1 MVDHAH
7 SCDVRTFDVRTFDVR
22 TIAAHA
28 FHTLG
33 AGTLKP
39 ESSRCPRP
47 YPPPSPTLPSACGGG
62 LGRGAGE
69 GREGAYDH
77 GGKSQSLDFSRGQIA
92 ALFVLFASIVAIP
105 LLLHPLPPISDYIN
119 HLSRMHVIATI
130 GSDSDLARFYQ
141 VNWAVIPNLM
151 MDMILPALVR
161 IMSIYAAGQAYMIAS
176 FVLIL
181 SGTFALNRQLHGRWS
196 VLPLAAF
203 PLLYNYVFLVGTMN
217 YVSGIGL
224 SLWALVTWIAL
235 RERNLVLRLTVS
247 AAFVAALFFCHL
259 YALGTYGLGLLA
271 FELHRLWSSPSPA
284 SVGGAPLPVD
294 AACEP
299 GDHKGRSDGGRSRYP
314 LPTLARLQ
322 GRVGRGTLPAR
333 LLDFVATGLPFLPVL
348 PLLMMSPTWGLRGEM
363 GWELAGKIDGLLYVI
378 NVYSGAVGSLLAAV
392 MAAAAGFMLYHR
404 ALRFHAFGFVLLA
417 VGAIVYMALP
427 RVAFDTYMADQR
439 LPISLAFMV
448 IACAQLDLRG
458 FGPRHAFVRRGAV
471 AVLFLLLAARVL
483 EVQTVWA
490 ELSPGAASFRQS
502 VALIDRG
509 AKVMVAYADP
519 DGGDNVLNLGL
530 VHAACLAVIE
540 RSALV
545 TTVFT
550 VVGKQVLHVRADYR
564 DRVDTQ
570 DGTPP
575 TIENL
580 LHVSKQVASGDDYW
594 RRWTKDYDYLY
605 VLFTDGRHENPDP
618 ARLTP
623 IFAGEKF
630 MLYRIENAQ
639 IADAG
644 RSAR

>member
-7 SCDVRTFDVRTFDVR
+7 SFDVRTYNVRAFNVRAFNVR
-22 TIAAHA
+22 TFNVRTFAPHA
-28 FHTLG
+28 FDTLV
-33 AGTLKP
+33 GTLRSVSRLRPK
-39 ESSRCPRP
+39 SS
-47 YPPPSPTLPSACGGG
+47 SA
-62 LGRGAGE
+62 RGQ
-69 GREGAYDH
+69 H
-77 GGKSQSLDFSRGQIA
+77 GKSLVLDFSGLQVA
-92 ALFVLFASIVAIP
+92 ALFVLFAFIAAIP
-105 LLLHPLPPISDYIN
+105 VLLHPLPPISDYVN
-119 HLSRMHVIATI
+119 HLSRMHVIAAI
-130 GSDSDLARFYQ
+130 GRDSDLARFYQ
-141 VNWAVIPNLM
+141 VNWEVIPNLM
-151 MDMILPALVR
+151 MDMILPVLVR

-196 VLPLAAF
+196 VLQLAAF

-224 SLWALVTWIAL
+224 SLWALVAWIAL
-235 RERNLVLRLTVS
+235 RERNLLLRLTVS
-247 AAFVAALFFCHL
+247 ALFVAALFFCHL

-271 FELHRLWSSPSPA
+271 FELHRLWISSSLSWDRGRPA
-284 SVGGAPLPVD
+284 RVFSKEEGGAGETPLV
-294 AACEP
+294 
-299 GDHKGRSDGGRSRYP
+299 R
-314 LPTLARLQ
+314 
-322 GRVGRGTLPAR
+322 TLPAR
-333 LLDFVATGLPFLPVL
+333 LFDFVATGLPFLPVL
-348 PLLMMSPTWGLRGEM
+348 PLMMMSPTWGLRSEI
-363 GWELAGKIDGLLYVI
+363 GWEWAGKIDGLLYVI
-378 NVYSGAVGSLLAAV
+378 NVYSSVIGALLAGVLAVAVGFLL
-392 MAAAAGFMLYHR
+392 YYR
-404 ALRFHAFGFVLLA
+404 ALRFHAFGFVLFA
-417 VGAIVYMALP
+417 IGALMYVAMP
-427 RVAFDTYMADQR
+427 RVIFDTYMADQR

-448 IACAQLDLRG
+448 IACAQLDLRRLG
-458 FGPRHAFVRRGAV
+458 LRHPFVRQGVV
-471 AVLFLLLAARVL
+471 AVLFLLLAVRVL

-490 ELSPGAASFRQS
+490 SLSPGAASFRES

-519 DGGDNVLNLGL
+519 DGGDNVRNLGL
-530 VHAACLAVIE
+530 VHAACLAIIE

-550 VVGKQVLHVRADYR
+550 VVGKQVLHARADYR

-570 DGTPP
+570 DGSPP

-580 LHVSKQVASGDDYW
+580 LRVSTQDASGDDYW
-594 RRWTKDYDYLY
+594 RRWTTDYDYLY
-605 VLFTDGRHENPDP
+605 VLFTDARHENPDP

>member
-1 MVDHAH
+1 MADHAH
-7 SCDVRTFDVRTFDVR
+7 SFDVRTYIVRIPNVHARNVR
-22 TIAAHA
+22 TLARHA
-28 FHTLG
+28 FDTLV
-33 AGTLKP
+33 GTLRSGLPLRLK
-39 ESSRCPRP
+39 SSP
-47 YPPPSPTLPSACGGG
+47 A
-62 LGRGAGE
+62 RGQ
-69 GREGAYDH
+69 H
-77 GGKSQSLDFSRGQIA
+77 GKSPVFDFSGLQVA
-92 ALFVLFASIVAIP
+92 ALFVLFAFIAAIP
-105 LLLHPLPPISDYIN
+105 VLLHPLPPISDYIN
-119 HLSRMHVIATI
+119 HLSRMHVIAAI
-130 GSDSDLARFYQ
+130 SRDSDLARFYQ
-141 VNWAVIPNLM
+141 VNWEVIPNLM
-151 MDMILPALVR
+151 MDMILPVLVR

-196 VLPLAAF
+196 VLQLAAF

-224 SLWALVTWIAL
+224 SLWALVAWIAL

-247 AAFVAALFFCHL
+247 ALFVAALFFCHL

-271 FELHRLWSSPSPA
+271 FELHRLWISSSLSWDSGRPA
-284 SVGGAPLPVD
+284 PIFSKEEGRAGGTKVG
-294 AACEP
+294 
-299 GDHKGRSDGGRSRYP
+299 
-314 LPTLARLQ
+314 LARLWHFKMSKSTTADFDPAV
-322 GRVGRGTLPAR
+322 RTLPAR
-333 LLDFVATGLPFLPVL
+333 LFDFVVTGLPFLPVL
-348 PLLMMSPTWGLRGEM
+348 PLMMMSPTWGLRSEI
-363 GWELAGKIDGLLYVI
+363 GWEWAGKIDGLLYVI
-378 NVYSGAVGSLLAAV
+378 NVYSSTVGALLAAV
-392 MAAAAGFMLYHR
+392 LAVAVGFLLYHR

-417 VGAIVYMALP
+417 VGALMYMAMP
-427 RVAFDTYMADQR
+427 RVIFDTYMADQR

-448 IACAQLDLRG
+448 IACAQLDL
-458 FGPRHAFVRRGAV
+458 PRLGLYHPFVRQGVV
-471 AVLFLLLAARVL
+471 AVLFLLLAIRVL

-490 ELSPGAASFRQS
+490 SLSPGAASFRES

-519 DGGDNVLNLGL
+519 DGGDNVRNLGL
-530 VHAACLAVIE
+530 VHAACLAIIE

-570 DGTPP
+570 DGSPP

-580 LHVSKQVASGDDYW
+580 LRVSTQDASGDDYW
-594 RRWTKDYDYLY
+594 RRWTRDYDYLY
-605 VLFTDGRHENPDP
+605 VLFTDARHENPDP

-623 IFAGEKF
+623 IFTGEKF

-639 IADAG
+639 IADAR

>member
-7 SCDVRTFDVRTFDVR
+7 SFDVRAYNVRAHNVR
-22 TIAAHA
+22 TCSFRTFGRYA
-28 FHTLG
+28 FDTLDV
-33 AGTLKP
+33 GTLRP
-39 ESSRCPRP
+39 DSSRHPN
-47 YPPPSPTLPSACGGG
+47 PSPAY
-62 LGRGAGE
+62 GRDE
-69 GREGAYDH
+69 
-77 GGKSQSLDFSRGQIA
+77 KSPILDFSRLQVA
-92 ALFVLFASIVAIP
+92 ALFVLFAFIAAIP
-105 LLLHPLPPISDYIN
+105 VLLHPLPPISDYIN
-119 HLSRMHVIATI
+119 HLSRMHVIAAI
-130 GSDSDLARFYQ
+130 GRDSDLARFYQ
-141 VNWAVIPNLM
+141 VNWEVIPNLM
-151 MDMILPALVR
+151 MDMMLPVLVR

-224 SLWALVTWIAL
+224 SLWALVAWIAL
-235 RERNLVLRLTVS
+235 RERNLALRLAIS
-247 AAFVAALFFCHL
+247 ALFVTALFFCHL

-271 FELHRLWSSPSPA
+271 FELHRLWISPSLSWDRGRPA
-284 SVGGAPLPVD
+284 GILSKEEGGA
-294 AACEP
+294 
-299 GDHKGRSDGGRSRYP
+299 GG
-314 LPTLARLQ
+314 TKVGLARLWHFKMSKSATADFDPAV
-322 GRVGRGTLPAR
+322 RTLPAR
-333 LLDFVATGLPFLPVL
+333 LFDFVATGLPFLPVL
-348 PLLMMSPTWGLRGEM
+348 PLMMMSPTWGLRSEI
-363 GWELAGKIDGLLYVI
+363 GWELNGKIDGLLYVI
-378 NVYSGAVGSLLAAV
+378 NVYSGTVGALLAGVLVVAVGFL
-392 MAAAAGFMLYHR
+392 LYHR

-417 VGAIVYMALP
+417 VGAIMYMAMP
-427 RVAFDTYMADQR
+427 RVIFDTYMADQR

-448 IACAQLDLRG
+448 IACAELDLRRLG
-458 FGPRHAFVRRGAV
+458 LRHPFARQGVV
-471 AVLFLLLAARVL
+471 AVLFLLLAIRVL

-490 ELSPGAASFRQS
+490 SLSPGAASFRES

-519 DGGDNVLNLGL
+519 DGGDNVRNLGL
-530 VHAACLAVIE
+530 VHAACLAIIE

-550 VVGKQVLHVRADYR
+550 VVGKQVLHVRTDYR

-570 DGTPP
+570 DGSPP

-580 LHVSKQVASGDDYW
+580 LRVSDHDASGDDYW
-594 RRWTKDYDYLY
+594 RRWTTDYDYLY
-605 VLFTDGRHENPDP
+605 VLFTDARHENPDP
-618 ARLTP
+618 ARLTA

>member
-7 SCDVRTFDVRTFDVR
+7 SFDVRAYNVRTRNIHTYNVRAHNVRTF
-22 TIAAHA
+22 APHA
-28 FHTLG
+28 FDTLDVG
-33 AGTLKP
+33 ILSP
-39 ESSRCPRP
+39 DSQRRP
-47 YPPPSPTLPSACGGG
+47 NPSPACG
-62 LGRGAGE
+62 R
-69 GREGAYDH
+69 D
-77 GGKSQSLDFSRGQIA
+77 GKSPVLDFSGLQVA
-92 ALFVLFASIVAIP
+92 ALFVLFAFIAAIP
-105 LLLHPLPPISDYIN
+105 VLLHPLPPISDYIN
-119 HLSRMHVIATI
+119 HLSRMHVIAAI
-130 GSDSDLARFYQ
+130 GRDSDLARFYQ
-141 VNWAVIPNLM
+141 VNWEVIPNLM
-151 MDMILPALVR
+151 MDMILPVLVR

-224 SLWALVTWIAL
+224 SLWALVAWIAL
-235 RERNLVLRLTVS
+235 RERNLVLRLAMS
-247 AAFVAALFFCHL
+247 ALFVTALFFCHL

-271 FELHRLWSSPSPA
+271 FELHRLWISPSLSWDRGRPA
-284 SVGGAPLPVD
+284 RIFSKEEEGAGGTPAV
-294 AACEP
+294 
-299 GDHKGRSDGGRSRYP
+299 R
-314 LPTLARLQ
+314 
-322 GRVGRGTLPAR
+322 TLPAR
-333 LLDFVATGLPFLPVL
+333 LFDFVATGLPFLPVL
-348 PLLMMSPTWGLRGEM
+348 PLMMMSPTWGLRSEI
-363 GWELAGKIDGLLYVI
+363 GWELNGKIDGLLYVI
-378 NVYSGAVGSLLAAV
+378 NVYSGTVGALLAGVLAVAVGFL
-392 MAAAAGFMLYHR
+392 LYHR

-417 VGAIVYMALP
+417 VGAITYMAMP
-427 RVAFDTYMADQR
+427 RVIFDTYMADQR

-448 IACAQLDLRG
+448 IACAQLDLRRLG
-458 FGPRHAFVRRGAV
+458 LRHPFVRQGVV
-471 AVLFLLLAARVL
+471 AVLFLLLAIRVL

-490 ELSPGAASFRQS
+490 SLSPGAASFRES

-519 DGGDNVLNLGL
+519 DGGDNVRNLGL
-530 VHAACLAVIE
+530 VHAACLAIIE

-550 VVGKQVLHVRADYR
+550 VVGKQVLHVRTDYR

-570 DGTPP
+570 DGSPP

-580 LHVSKQVASGDDYW
+580 LRVSDHDASGDDYW
-594 RRWTKDYDYLY
+594 RRWTTDYDYLY
-605 VLFTDGRHENPDP
+605 VLFTDARHENPDP
-618 ARLTP
+618 ARLTA

-630 MLYRIENAQ
+630 MLYRIENAL